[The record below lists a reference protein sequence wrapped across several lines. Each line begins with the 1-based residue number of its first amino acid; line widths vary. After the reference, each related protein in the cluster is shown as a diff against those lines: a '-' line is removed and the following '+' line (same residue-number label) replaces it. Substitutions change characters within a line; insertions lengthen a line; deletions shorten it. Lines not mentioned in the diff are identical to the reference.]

1 MWKLY
6 CFFSDTVRGQ
16 TAYVYN
22 HKVILFLVCIRIIG
36 NSCKSSLR
44 NNARYWILNV
54 RYSLC
59 TLHIGS
65 SYDFIPCM
73 LCKPSFYLEVG
84 TDKSISSSF
93 ANSIESRR
101 YVFLLETVNYNFRDS
116 VLFSERMAKDV
127 MRYYRYYLHV
137 SNIYR
142 SSDRS

>member
-1 MWKLY
+1 MKIILIFLRHSSPAN
-6 CFFSDTVRGQ
+6 CL
-16 TAYVYN
+16 YVYKHN
-22 HKVILFLVCIRIIG
+22 VILFLVCICIIG

-84 TDKSISSSF
+84 TDKSISLSF
-93 ANSIESRR
+93 SNSIESQR
-101 YVFLLETVNYNFRDS
+101 YVFYWKLSIIISGIAFLSRNSWRKMLCDI
-116 VLFSERMAKDV
+116 L
-127 MRYYRYYLHV
+127 
-137 SNIYR
+137 
-142 SSDRS
+142 